1 MKFSRI
7 VPFLSLFALA
17 GCTAT
22 DPALAPQLKDV
33 VYRPSRMK
41 ATDSVLKVK
50 VGQRA
55 PDFTLPSVSGSMVSL
70 SDYRGRKNVVL
81 SFVPGAFVPIASMQ
95 WPGYNIALDMFK
107 QHDAVLV
114 GVTTDNIPAMHA
126 WVKIMG
132 GLDFVAL
139 SDFWPHGKVASTYGV
154 LRSGGFPERAM
165 FFIDKQGIIRDIE
178 VHDINKRPSL
188 DDISAALKKLN

>member
-1 MKFSRI
+1 
-7 VPFLSLFALA
+7 
-17 GCTAT
+17 
-22 DPALAPQLKDV
+22 
-33 VYRPSRMK
+33 
-41 ATDSVLKVK
+41 
-50 VGQRA
+50 
-55 PDFTLPSVSGSMVSL
+55 
-70 SDYRGRKNVVL
+70 
-81 SFVPGAFVPIASMQ
+81 MQ